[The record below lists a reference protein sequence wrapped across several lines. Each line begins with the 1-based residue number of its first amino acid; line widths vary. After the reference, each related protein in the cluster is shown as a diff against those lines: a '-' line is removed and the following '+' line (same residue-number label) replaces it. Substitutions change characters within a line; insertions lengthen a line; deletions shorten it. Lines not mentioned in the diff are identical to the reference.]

1 MTSTGAVTRSRFIVL
16 LFTIFTITSS
26 NYVTFAFVSLFN
38 NGRILVSNP
47 FLTPSFRICP
57 PPLFSMTWSEES
69 LKQDDN
75 EAWVKSYPDVR
86 TTAHLLA
93 VLWDAVVHATDMRKG
108 ESRTILFPSMKEQ
121 LSSPNYLLAL
131 LNHLDVCKDVCDT
144 FGITTLAIPKGTDG
158 FTIKSYKTK
167 NAYNA
172 ASPSDDYQFA
182 PDPLWDDEDF
192 ELLYGSM
199 YKQLENEDDEQQL
212 NSTDDS
218 SMNTPPALPEIE
230 NPIPSTDEEIVSITQ
245 TWVNRMMSDLGI
257 CPFTQG
263 ATMAGLPMGKVYY
276 GVDRSTTCEEIY
288 ATYWKEVVRLEQSN
302 EKELSTTLLVL
313 PEFAF
318 YNVEA
323 FENFCNTLTQPLEA
337 LKVEE
342 VIQLVFFHP
351 KWSFRDGGE
360 RSGSALAANYAR
372 RSPWPMINILRTRQV
387 RTAQRGIP
395 TGLVYQQ
402 NEKTLSE
409 IGSEELERMLRLR
422 SWDELEDKKVNRR
435 EFEALRVAQ
444 EFQSTGEVS
453 KKDLSLVHDTIP
465 AVNKINSEI
474 QSKGANMVNVVRQA
488 LQRRLLQQQG
498 STEEGFLTGAETSAV
513 MIASDFLIQELES
526 IAASSSFAHL
536 SKCTDM

>member
-1 MTSTGAVTRSRFIVL
+1 
-16 LFTIFTITSS
+16 
-26 NYVTFAFVSLFN
+26 
-38 NGRILVSNP
+38 
-47 FLTPSFRICP
+47 
-57 PPLFSMTWSEES
+57 MTWSEES

>member
-526 IAASSSFAHL
+526 IAASSSFSAPKQMH
-536 SKCTDM
+536 

>member
-263 ATMAGLPMGKVYY
+263 ATMAGLPMGNVYY

-526 IAASSSFAHL
+526 IAASSSFSAPKQMH
-536 SKCTDM
+536 